1 MTTGH
6 SPFPLKPENTTFK
19 SGGDSSVVVNFTNDG
34 VWYIVL
40 GKRSTI
46 YPSKFSQQIIKVF
59 VSDLIPTMQQ
69 FLIIFTSKQSHLKYI
84 VNIRGRLD

>member
-6 SPFPLKPENTTFK
+6 SSFPLKPENTT
-19 SGGDSSVVVNFTNDG
+19 SNAVRDRSVVVNFTNDN
-34 VWYIVL
+34 VL
-40 GKRSTI
+40 GKLSTI

-69 FLIIFTSKQSHLKYI
+69 FLFFFKFQTKPLKYI